1 MRSSHR
7 YPSRSGWF
15 IALMTTGFLVAMAM
29 LPLRGEVQQA
39 APSPSILPPH
49 ILFALQAQPAQAQ
62 QQVLRI
68 EEAAAQVYQQLP
80 DLPLE
85 NQYVNRET
93 GRVSDRNTL
102 VSRLMRYHSYVKG
115 RPMNYR
121 LDWKLTLADYLGAN
135 ERVITSTYP
144 GQGTLQPDPLP
155 GDLAAINRL
164 SRDQRN
170 RLVQALVD
178 LYTAATPSTA
188 TPAATPATTPAT
200 TLDPAAPIVPN
211 PAFPNPTAP
220 NPASANP
227 RPAAPPLQS
236 PQPGDAQLLLP

>member
-7 YPSRSGWF
+7 YLSRSGWF
-15 IALMTTGFLVAMAM
+15 IALMTTGFLVATAM
-29 LPLRGEVQQA
+29 LPLGGENYPEA
-39 APSPSILPPH
+39 APPPR

-62 QQVLRI
+62 QQIIRI
-68 EEAAAQVYQQLP
+68 EEAAAQVYEQVP

-93 GRVSDRNTL
+93 GQVSDRNTL
-102 VSRLMRYHSYVKG
+102 VNRLMRYHSYVKG

-135 ERVITSTYP
+135 ERVIASTYP

-155 GDLAAINRL
+155 GDIAAVNRL
-164 SRDQRN
+164 TRNQRD

-178 LYTAATPSTA
+178 LYTTA
-188 TPAATPATTPAT
+188 TP
-200 TLDPAAPIVPN
+200 PAAAPSPTPNPVNPNPVNPN
-211 PAFPNPTAP
+211 PANS
-220 NPASANP
+220 NPATP

-236 PQPGDAQLLLP
+236 PRPGDAQLLLP

>member
-1 MRSSHR
+1 MRSSYR
-7 YPSRSGWF
+7 YLSRGWF

-29 LPLRGEVQQA
+29 LPLREANQQQA
-39 APSPSILPPH
+39 APPPQ

-68 EEAAAQVYQQLP
+68 EEAAALVYERLP

-135 ERVITSTYP
+135 ERVIASTYP
-144 GQGTLQPDPLP
+144 GHDTLEPDPLP
-155 GDLAAINRL
+155 GDLAVINRL
-164 SRDQRN
+164 TRDQRD
-170 RLVQALVD
+170 RLVQTLVD
-178 LYTAATPSTA
+178 LYTAAAVAP
-188 TPAATPATTPAT
+188 TPATVPTP
-200 TLDPAAPIVPN
+200 
-211 PAFPNPTAP
+211 AP
-220 NPASANP
+220 NPAVSSP
-227 RPAAPPLQS
+227 TTLRPAAPPLQA